1 MVLGE
6 GNNESI
12 TKGELEIGSKFL
24 MDSKF
29 NVKVDV
35 FNPTALVPSLCTY
48 STLSNIIVS
57 LLIFLIHIAR
67 ILWTNGSHCF

>member
-57 LLIFLIHIAR
+57 
-67 ILWTNGSHCF
+67 